1 MELFAPLDPEEVD
14 ELGDRM
20 YLELPQSET
29 ARIRKDY
36 QSPTQRKE
44 AYLDLYVHQHP
55 CPTRNDVAEVLFNCA
70 NLRQQADLV
79 ENTYVKGT
87 QDTVLRLL
95 AVSII
100 STAWVTI
107 GSPVYCFMYP
117 PCHC

>member
-44 AYLDLYVHQHP
+44 AYLDLYVHRHP
-55 CPTRNDVAEVLFNCA
+55 CPTWGWVAEVLRHGWI
-70 NLRQQADLV
+70 NLHQQADLV
-79 ENTYVKGT
+79 ENTYVKGM
-87 QDTVLRLL
+87 QDTL
-95 AVSII
+95 
-100 STAWVTI
+100 
-107 GSPVYCFMYP
+107 
-117 PCHC
+117 